1 MVSTVR
7 VLPRSFVR
15 QAAGSAGGFTIEP
28 SMVAV
33 GSLFMSLLSLE
44 SLLSFAE
51 LVHGDLVDLGC
62 GTAPHRVWYEGRVSS
77 VTRVDWPGS
86 PHDVG
91 HVDVLADL
99 NERLPLESESADTVI
114 LTSVLEHLRSP
125 QTALAEVR
133 RILRPQG
140 VALIQVPFLYHVHE
154 APHDYFRYTRF
165 GLDEPLQSAGL
176 RVVAGE
182 AYGNLAAVLVDLG
195 AKGGELIA
203 LGLGRYLPSE
213 LGGFARDGVVSLVR
227 LLQLGA
233 YEVLR
238 QPHARRLSDAL
249 GNAEQFP
256 LGYTIV
262 ATPAAGARR

>member
-1 MVSTVR
+1 MVSNER

-33 GSLFMSLLSLE
+33 GSLFVSLLSLK

-86 PHDVG
+86 PHDVA

-165 GLDEPLQSAGL
+165 GLDELLQSAGL

-249 GNAEQFP
+249 GNAERFP

-262 ATPAAGARR
+262 ATPEAGA